1 MAECIKCEISD
12 EKAIL
17 YDAISKEGIVK
28 ICRRCNLEENLPL
41 VHQIKKEGGIERER
55 NVYERLS
62 RYAGINPEEH
72 RKKFKE
78 GREIKEDLTEKQNKT
93 LKEIVN
99 ENYKKKIPKEKPKRD
114 DLIYNFHWVI
124 MRERRKRKLTQS
136 QLAHEIQ
143 ESEQAVKMIEQG
155 YLPEEGANKLILKL
169 EGFLKINIS
178 KKPISVSDE
187 TRYRE
192 IDPTKIQIEREFQ
205 KEVNFDTITTKHL
218 TISDLKRMKNQQFL
232 AQEQEGSKSIL
243 TSSEEDREVNLEEGF
258 LDPFSDELREKESRR
273 KRRKNKEMDDAELS
287 PEEIERI
294 IYGED

>member
-28 ICRRCNLEENLPL
+28 ICRKCNLEENLPL
-41 VHQIKKEGGIERER
+41 VHQVKKEEGIERER

-62 RYAGINPEEH
+62 KYAGINPEEH
-72 RKKFKE
+72 RRKFKE
-78 GREIKEDLTEKQNKT
+78 GGEIREDLTEKQNKS
-93 LKEIVN
+93 LKNLVD
-99 ENYKKKIPKEKPKRD
+99 ENYQKKIPKEKPKRD

-124 MRERRKRKLTQS
+124 MRERRKKKLTQS
-136 QLAHEIQ
+136 QLAREIQ
-143 ESEQAVKMIEQG
+143 EPKQAIKMIEQG
-155 YLPEEGANKLILKL
+155 YVPEEGGEKLILKL
-169 EGFLKINIS
+169 ENFLKINIS

-205 KEVNFDTITTKHL
+205 KQANFDNLTTRHL
-218 TISDLKRMKNQQFL
+218 TISDLKRMKEQQS
-232 AQEQEGSKSIL
+232 QEGSKSIS
-243 TSSEEDREVNLEEGF
+243 TSSESGEVF
-258 LDPFSDELREKESRR
+258 LDPFSDEIPEKETRRQRRRREKR
-273 KRRKNKEMDDAELS
+273 KDEPDLS

-294 IYGED
+294 IYGGE